1 MFIGFRVTRRWV
13 VNIIVAAILARLF
26 FMGMDGVDRFSSD
39 WNRVT
44 GASMPGS
51 SGVRDVVTDMRSTL
65 PSELDEFVTRAEADA
80 SNSRSLLDVLKS
92 AGIEHADALLAVTSD
107 DNVNIMTAQI
117 AKQLYHVPHVVTRIY
132 DPDKDAVLRQMGLNT
147 VCPTMLTVAKIG
159 SLLGET
165 EEL

>member
-1 MFIGFRVTRRWV
+1 MYIIIAGCGKIGANLVKTLSNEGHDV
-13 VNIIVAAILARLF
+13 VVIDPNEESFAQLENGTNCLT
-26 FMGMDGVDRFSSD
+26 
-39 WNRVT
+39 VT
-44 GASMPGS
+44 GMSI
-51 SGVRDVVTDMRSTL
+51 
-65 PSELDEFVTRAEADA
+65 DE
-80 SNSRSLLDVLKS
+80 DVLKS

-165 EEL
+165 EEH

>member
-26 FMGMDGVDRFSSD
+26 FMGMDGFDRFSSD

-65 PSELDEFVTRAEADA
+65 PSELDEFVARAEADA
-80 SNSRSLLDVLKS
+80 DNSRSLLDVFKS
-92 AGIEHADALLAVTSD
+92 VAGMADASTTPNQPLPYGA
-107 DNVNIMTAQI
+107 AQ
-117 AKQLYHVPHVVTRIY
+117 QMESPY
-132 DPDKDAVLRQMGLNT
+132 DRYA
-147 VCPTMLTVAKIG
+147 
-159 SLLGET
+159 E
-165 EEL
+165 

>member
-1 MFIGFRVTRRWV
+1 MK
-13 VNIIVAAILARLF
+13 LL
-26 FMGMDGVDRFSSD
+26 
-39 WNRVT
+39 VT
-44 GASMPGS
+44 GGAGYIGS
-51 SGVRDVVTDMRSTL
+51 HTVVELLTKGHDVVVIDPNEESFAQLESGTNCLTITGMCI
-65 PSELDEFVTRAEADA
+65 DE
-80 SNSRSLLDVLKS
+80 DVLKS

-165 EEL
+165 EEH

>member
-1 MFIGFRVTRRWV
+1 MYIIIAGCGKIGANLVKTLS
-13 VNIIVAAILARLF
+13 NE
-26 FMGMDGVDRFSSD
+26 GH
-39 WNRVT
+39 
-44 GASMPGS
+44 
-51 SGVRDVVTDMRSTL
+51 DVVVIDPNEESFAQLESGTNCLTITGMCI
-65 PSELDEFVTRAEADA
+65 DE
-80 SNSRSLLDVLKS
+80 DVLKS

-132 DPDKDAVLRQMGLNT
+132 DPDNDAVLRQMGLNT

-165 EEL
+165 EVH

>member
-1 MFIGFRVTRRWV
+1 MYIIIAGCGKIGANLVKTLSNEGHDV
-13 VNIIVAAILARLF
+13 VVIDPNEESFAQLENGTNCLT
-26 FMGMDGVDRFSSD
+26 
-39 WNRVT
+39 VT
-44 GASMPGS
+44 GMCI
-51 SGVRDVVTDMRSTL
+51 
-65 PSELDEFVTRAEADA
+65 DE
-80 SNSRSLLDVLKS
+80 DVLKS

-165 EEL
+165 EEH

>member
-1 MFIGFRVTRRWV
+1 MYIIIAGCGKIGANLVKTLS
-13 VNIIVAAILARLF
+13 NN
-26 FMGMDGVDRFSSD
+26 GH
-39 WNRVT
+39 
-44 GASMPGS
+44 
-51 SGVRDVVTDMRSTL
+51 DVVVIDPNEENFAQLENGTNCLTITGR
-65 PSELDEFVTRAEADA
+65 PIDE
-80 SNSRSLLDVLKS
+80 DVLKS
-92 AGIEHADALLAVTSD
+92 AGIEHADALCAVTSD

-117 AKQLYHVPHVVTRIY
+117 ATQLYHVPRVVTRCY

>member
-26 FMGMDGVDRFSSD
+26 FMGIDGFDRFSSD

-65 PSELDEFVTRAEADA
+65 PSELDEFVARAEADA
-80 SNSRSLLDVLKS
+80 DNSRSLLDVLKS
-92 AGIEHADALLAVTSD
+92 VADMADASTTPDQPLPYGA
-107 DNVNIMTAQI
+107 AQ
-117 AKQLYHVPHVVTRIY
+117 QMESPY
-132 DPDKDAVLRQMGLNT
+132 DRYA
-147 VCPTMLTVAKIG
+147 
-159 SLLGET
+159 E
-165 EEL
+165 

>member
-26 FMGMDGVDRFSSD
+26 FMGMDGFDRFSSD

-65 PSELDEFVTRAEADA
+65 PSELDEFVARAEADA

-92 AGIEHADALLAVTSD
+92 VAGMADASTTPDQPLPYGA
-107 DNVNIMTAQI
+107 AQ
-117 AKQLYHVPHVVTRIY
+117 QMESPY
-132 DPDKDAVLRQMGLNT
+132 DRYA
-147 VCPTMLTVAKIG
+147 
-159 SLLGET
+159 E
-165 EEL
+165 